1 MKSNPRWVQ
10 SLIRCIPGRPSQD
23 SGWTKKKQQQHMIRW
38 LPLRWS
44 EKNIGYGIAVSE
56 RGRRKKKSFNIVYR
70 NFKELIKSLQVSI
83 ICLIFFKGYCWVWVL
98 SFLPKWRSM
107 CWSVWSTEIEE
118 GIGIPGEGPKMVC
131 KQCNRPILCILWN
144 SISNQVDLNQIH
156 ACRIQHMGNWK
167 KKCGC
172 TS

>member
-1 MKSNPRWVQ
+1 MQ
-10 SLIRCIPGRPSQD
+10 SLIRCILDRPSQD
-23 SGWTKKKQQQHMIRW
+23 SGWTKKKQTTTHDKMIASKVVR
-38 LPLRWS
+38 
-44 EKNIGYGIAVSE
+44 EKYRLWNSCFRE
-56 RGRRKKKSFNIVYR
+56 REKGRRKKKYFNIVYR

-83 ICLIFFKGYCWVWVL
+83 ICLIYFKGYCWVWVL
-98 SFLPKWRSM
+98 SFLPKWRSV

-131 KQCNRPILCILWN
+131 KQCNRPVLCILWN
-144 SISNQVDLNQIH
+144 SISNQVDLNQIY
-156 ACRIQHMGNWK
+156 ACRIQHMGNCK